1 MIESFLLIG
10 QSNMA
15 GRGIINE
22 VKPIQNRHI
31 YLIKNGMWRPWF
43 LPIHWDDPTAG
54 TCLAEAFADAYQKDH
69 PEIDVGLIPCAEGGT
84 CLDQWLPGTPLFESA
99 VFQAKQAQ
107 LSSVIKGILW
117 HQGEADCKEDRFPLY
132 EEKCTYILQSIRDSL
147 NLNHVPL
154 LVGGLGDFLSKCE
167 LDNALKNYTHVNNAL
182 KAISNKIP
190 NVGFVP
196 ADDLAANPDNLHFC
210 AKALREFGDRYYD
223 MFKQLVTKEK

>member
-15 GRGIINE
+15 GRGMINE

-31 YLIKNGMWRPWF
+31 YIIRNGLWRPWY
-43 LPIHWDDPTAG
+43 LPIHWDDPAAG
-54 TCLAEAFADAYQKDH
+54 TCLAETFADTYQKEH
-69 PEIDVGLIPCAEGGT
+69 PEVDVGLIPCAEGGT

-107 LSSVIKGILW
+107 QSSEVKGILW
-117 HQGEADCKEDRFPLY
+117 HQGEADCKEDRFPFY
-132 EEKCTYILQSIRDSL
+132 EEKCAYILQSVRDAL

-167 LDNALKNYTHVNNAL
+167 LDCALKNYIHVNRAL
-182 KAISNKIP
+182 ESIAEKMP
-190 NVGFVP
+190 RCGFVS
-196 ADDLAANPDNLHFC
+196 AVDLAANLDNLHFC
-210 AKALREFGDRYYD
+210 AEALHTFGRRYYD
-223 MFKQLVTKEK
+223 VFKRIDSKE